1 MAGPIPAASGR
12 IFISY
17 RREDTA
23 YPAAWLYD
31 RLADRYG
38 DGQIFKDVDSIEL
51 GDDFVQVITT
61 AVESCDVLLAL
72 IGEDWLPITDAHGRR
87 RLDDPDDFVRLEIE
101 AALARNVRVIPI
113 LVGDATMPQAEE
125 LPHSLV
131 RLARRQAL
139 ELSPVHF
146 DFDTGRLLKVLDG
159 TLAKVR
165 TAQDEAASITAPAEK
180 ESEPSTVELLRT
192 PAGKESEPSTVELLK
207 APTEPEPA
215 GAVPAPRQQPTT
227 SATTPIYQPQGGPSK
242 LPGSGTPPL
251 ADIDHRAARQARIDH
266 LLLVAGQLAIVG
278 AALLVAGLFPA
289 YIYSDSLWK
298 GREDHHEMRWYAMY
312 ALTVGVLALGAGA
325 CTLIPRTRRLIGPG
339 LLLGLVAASTWGFLY
354 LITDRMR
361 DNEIRWA
368 GWWLELLG
376 HLVLVLAACLSWLAM
391 ARTADVRVERRAPR
405 GELAWLVALL
415 GAAGAL
421 ALVFHDQHLWN
432 IEWAQ
437 NRWLVVS
444 SIWATAMALVVPA
457 CASVAVPRRFAVALL
472 AGWIG
477 GGAALFRFHYLWAEK
492 QYDGGTGSSPIIIF
506 GLTLVALSG
515 VSLPFARA
523 GTKV

>member
-51 GDDFVQVITT
+51 GDDFIQVIKT

-72 IGEDWLPITDAHGRR
+72 IGEDWLSTSDTHGRR
-87 RLDDPDDFVRLEIE
+87 RLDDPNDFVRLEIE

-113 LVGDATMPQAEE
+113 LVGDATMPHAEE
-125 LPHSLV
+125 LPQSLV
-131 RLARRQAL
+131 RLVRRQAL

-165 TAQDEAASITAPAEK
+165 TAQPEAASITAPAG
-180 ESEPSTVELLRT
+180 SEP
-192 PAGKESEPSTVELLK
+192 EPRTVELLK
-207 APTEPEPA
+207 AQAEPESP
-215 GAVPAPRQQPTT
+215 GPIPTPSRPPST
-227 SATTPIYQPQGGPSK
+227 STTTPTYQPQGGPSN
-242 LPGSGTPPL
+242 LPDSGTPPL
-251 ADIDHRAARQARIDH
+251 ADMDHHAAPQARVDH

-278 AALLVAGLFPA
+278 AALLAAGLFPP
-289 YIYSDSLWK
+289 YIYDNSLRE
-298 GREDHHEMRWYAMY
+298 GRDDHYEMRWFALY
-312 ALTVGVLALGAGA
+312 ALTVAVLALGAGA
-325 CTLIPRTRRLIGPG
+325 STLLPRMRRLIGPG
-339 LLLGLVAASTWGFLY
+339 LLLGLVAASTWGLLF

-361 DNEIRWA
+361 DSQISKV
-368 GWWLELLG
+368 GWWLELIG
-376 HLVLVLAACLSWLAM
+376 HMVLVVAACLCWLAI
-391 ARTADVRVERRAPR
+391 ARTGDVRVERRAPR

-421 ALVFHDQHLWN
+421 ALVFHDKQLWSN
-432 IEWAQ
+432 EWPQ
-437 NRWLVVS
+437 SSWLVVS
-444 SIWATAMALVVPA
+444 SIWATTMALVVPA
-457 CASVAVPRRFAVALL
+457 CASVAVPRRFGVALL
-472 AGWIG
+472 AGWVG
-477 GGAALFRFHYLWAEK
+477 GGAALFRFHYLWAVK
-492 QYDGGTGSSPIIIF
+492 QYGGTDSTPIIMF
-506 GLTLVALSG
+506 GLTLVALLAVTVLFGRSG
-515 VSLPFARA
+515 IRSEVKRSTLS
-523 GTKV
+523 